1 MSLLTESR
9 ETLKLAI
16 PLMIGQLSQMLMGV
30 VDTLMVGQIGVTE
43 LAALT
48 FTNALFHVPLVF
60 GIGLLS
66 GISVFTA
73 NARGAGNPEAARAS
87 CRHGLYLSVSL
98 GLVVVVISIFL
109 ANHLSWF
116 GQPQEVVDRSR
127 TFFLLIMISAL
138 PALASL
144 ALKNHADALQRPW
157 PPFWIFLGGVALNV
171 LLNWIMIYGKWG
183 MPALGLEGA
192 AWATLIA
199 RIAVFV
205 AMMIWL
211 IGTPDLREWVPYR
224 WLRMPIMK
232 EIKRLLSIGAPASI
246 LMTCEV
252 LAFSLA
258 GLMMGRFGAVSMA
271 AHQIAIT
278 LAATAFMLPLGLS
291 MALMVRVGQVDGAQE
306 TRRIRPIVV
315 SGWILCGL
323 ASLLSASLFLGFG
336 ATISSWFVDDM
347 AVIAITSKLLVIVG
361 IFQIFDSLQVCSSG
375 MLRGLKDAR
384 VPALMGFVAYWIVG
398 LPVAAVFAFQMKLDA
413 IGVWWGLAAGLA
425 VACLTLGAR
434 LWKKT
439 QHAHST

>member
-73 NARGAGNPEAARAS
+73 NARGARNPEAARAS

-425 VACLTLGAR
+425 VACLALGAR